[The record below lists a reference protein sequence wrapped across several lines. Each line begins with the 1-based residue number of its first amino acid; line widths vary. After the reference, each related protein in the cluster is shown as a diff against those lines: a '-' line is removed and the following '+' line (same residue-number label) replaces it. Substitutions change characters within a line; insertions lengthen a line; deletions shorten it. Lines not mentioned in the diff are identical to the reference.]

1 MDGIYVEYNNY
12 VASLLPTKNL
22 ASFKSAPQYRGMLE
36 HVDAAIGAQYL
47 EEAKKAS
54 IPLEKVKE
62 FCELNDR
69 IGSTIKSSYEI
80 GDVSPSSLRYVFHA
94 HLILTHFREKSGGEP
109 IDIVEVGGGYGGLA
123 LAISFFSPLY
133 GVRVNSYSI
142 VDLPIISQFQR
153 LYLEQHQLNFPV
165 YHYPSTSYGGHIESD
180 SLYLISNYCF
190 SELSEAL
197 RNQYEAI
204 LFPKVIH
211 GFIAW
216 NNISL
221 YDFGKVYTSEE
232 EYPKTGA
239 HNKYVR
245 F

>member
-1 MDGIYVEYNNY
+1 MEYNNY
-12 VASLLPTKNL
+12 VASLLPTKDL
-22 ASFKSAPQYRGMLE
+22 SSFKSAPQYRGMLE

-47 EEAKKAS
+47 DEIKKAP
-54 IPLEKVKE
+54 IPLEKAKE

-123 LAISFFSPLY
+123 LAVSFFCADY
-133 GVRVNSYSI
+133 GVRVKSYSI
-142 VDLPIISQFQR
+142 VDLPTISEFQR
-153 LYLEQHQLNFPV
+153 LYLEQHSLAFPV
-165 YHYPSTSYGGHIESD
+165 YHYPSTSFGGHIEKD

-190 SELSEAL
+190 SELSEGL
-197 RNQYEAI
+197 RNQYQDI
-204 LFPKVIH
+204 LFSKVIH
-211 GFIAW
+211 GFMAW
-216 NNISL
+216 NHIPL
-221 YDFGKVYTSEE
+221 YDFGKDYMFEE
-232 EYPKTGA
+232 EYPKTGYY
-239 HNKYVR
+239 NKYVR